1 MSFIIGK
8 SCVDCVDTSC
18 VTVCPVDCING
29 PIYIDKMGE
38 EVKTMTPEESKDK
51 QLYIDPS
58 MCINCGACIPECPV
72 DAIYRDEDEA
82 ISAGDEESIHK
93 NYQFYG
99 LEWKK

>member
-8 SCVDCVDTSC
+8 SCVECVDTAC

-29 PIYIDKMGE
+29 PLYIDKLGE
-38 EVKTMTPEESKDK
+38 EVRTMTSEELKGK

-82 ISAGDEESIHK
+82 ISNNDLESVHK
-93 NYQFYG
+93 NYEFYG
-99 LEWKK
+99 LKYE

>member
-29 PIYIDKMGE
+29 PIYID
-38 EVKTMTPEESKDK
+38 
-51 QLYIDPS
+51 PS
-58 MCINCGACIPECPV
+58 MCINCGACVPECPV

-82 ISAGDEESIHK
+82 ISNNDLDSVHK

-99 LEWKK
+99 LKYE

>member
-8 SCVDCVDTSC
+8 SCVECVDTAC

-29 PIYIDKMGE
+29 PLYIDKLGE
-38 EVKTMTPEESKDK
+38 EVRTMSSEELKGK

-82 ISAGDEESIHK
+82 ISNNDLESVHK

-99 LEWKK
+99 LKYE